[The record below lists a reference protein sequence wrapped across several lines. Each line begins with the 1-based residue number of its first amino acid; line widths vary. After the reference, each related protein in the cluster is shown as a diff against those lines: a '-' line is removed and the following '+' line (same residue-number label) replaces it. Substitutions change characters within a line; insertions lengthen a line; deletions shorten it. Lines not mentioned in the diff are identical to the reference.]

1 MACDLLVGLTAHG
14 EAAPTRT
21 SAAALHHADSE
32 FDGRLLE
39 AVAAGEG
46 GAGLS
51 GTPALARLT
60 RALEADDEDR
70 RKMEEEQAAAAAVA
84 GEGGQGGGG
93 SEDPFEGVPEMAAED
108 EELVREYGDAIA
120 DLVHTQVRCGLPVRC
135 PYVACFAFSPG
146 SVVLRAVGPFIER

>member
-1 MACDLLVGLTAHG
+1 MH
-14 EAAPTRT
+14 R
-21 SAAALHHADSE
+21 ADSE

-51 GTPALARLT
+51 GTPALARLM
-60 RALEADDEDR
+60 RALEEDDEDR

-93 SEDPFEGVPEMAAED
+93 SGDPFEGVPEVAAGD
-108 EELVREYGDAIA
+108 EELIREYGDAMA
-120 DLVHTQVRCGLPVRC
+120 DLVHTQVTCGLPVRC
-135 PYVACFAFSPG
+135 LCVVCFAFSPG
-146 SVVLRAVGPFIER
+146 FVVLRAVGPFNSTLSSARNFAESIVDCGASV